1 MRELDTPVAL
11 CDLRG
16 RLNPAAVGWSRRPLH
31 DPAIQGWGR
40 RKRWEYWG
48 IVAQDVIV
56 GLTISSLDYA
66 GVHSIYVLDRRTNTE
81 TVRAGLDPL
90 ARRTRLPQR
99 TGEGT
104 ATVDAGSLH
113 LAFTG
118 STLTARA
125 PGIALDAHVG
135 EGGDCLAVVVP
146 WSRHRFQYTVKDV
159 ARPVT
164 GTIELA
170 GERLPL
176 DGFAVL
182 DHGRGK
188 WPYAITWN
196 WAAGYGTVDGRRIG
210 VQLGGQWTDGT
221 GSTENGLIVDG
232 HLRTIDDDLLWS
244 YDREDWL
251 RPWRITGRGVD
262 VTFTPFHER
271 VDRTNLLVVASE
283 IHQCFGT
290 FTGHLLDQRVDGVT
304 GWAEEARNRW

>member
-1 MRELDTPVAL
+1 VRELHDPVAL
-11 CDLRG
+11 CDARG

-31 DPAIQGWGR
+31 DTTIPGWGR

-48 IVAQDVIV
+48 IVAADVIV

-66 GVHSIYVLDRRTNTE
+66 GVHSIYVLDRRNYAE

-99 TGEGT
+99 TGEGV
-104 ATVDAGSLH
+104 ASVDASGIRLH
-113 LAFTG
+113 FTS
-118 STLTARA
+118 STLTARG
-125 PGIALDAHVG
+125 PGIALEAEIG
-135 EGGDCLAVVVP
+135 GGGDALAVVVP

-164 GTIELA
+164 GTIDLDGA
-170 GERLPL
+170 SLPL

-196 WAAGYGTVDGRRIG
+196 WAAGYGTVNGRRIG

-221 GSTENGLIVDG
+221 GSTENALIVDG
-232 HLRTIDDDLLWS
+232 HLRIIDDDLLWT
-244 YDREDWL
+244 YDRDDWL
-251 RPWRITGRGVD
+251 RPWRITGGGVD

-290 FTGHLLDQRVDGVT
+290 FTGRVLDQRIDGVV